1 MEPITREQ
9 LKKSGVI
16 EAEIRRIEQL
26 RRNEA
31 YFKAMREQDLNDINH
46 WIQNYFYEAVKKAA
60 KDGSFRYMVKLHS
73 HGKNKEYRDYTAERI
88 KALFPDSDFTIILL
102 SDSYTCILEWD

>member
-26 RRNEA
+26 RMNEA
-31 YFKAMREQDLNDINH
+31 YAKAMREQALNHINH
-46 WIQNYFYEAVKKAA
+46 WIQDYVYEPVKRAA
-60 KDGSFRYMVKLHS
+60 KDGSFRYMVKLHT

-88 KALFPDSDFTIILL
+88 KALFPDSDFTIMLMN
-102 SDSYTCILEWD
+102 DSYTCILEWD

>member
-16 EAEIRRIEQL
+16 EAEKVQRIRS
-26 RRNEA
+26 EA
-31 YFKAMREQDLNDINH
+31 YAKMMREQDLNDINH
-46 WIQNYFYEAVKKAA
+46 WIQNYVYEPVKRAA

-88 KALFPDSDFTIILL
+88 KALFPDSDFTIMLL

>member
-16 EAEIRRIEQL
+16 EAEKVQRIRA
-26 RRNEA
+26 EA
-31 YFKAMREQDLNDINH
+31 YVKMMREQDLNDINN
-46 WIQNYFYEAVKKAA
+46 WIQNYVYEPVKRAA

-73 HGKNKEYRDYTAERI
+73 HGKNKEYRDYMAERI
-88 KALFPDSDFTIILL
+88 KALFPDSDFTIMLMN
-102 SDSYTCILEWD
+102 DSYTCILEWD

>member
-16 EAEIRRIEQL
+16 EAEKVQRIRA
-26 RRNEA
+26 EA
-31 YFKAMREQDLNDINH
+31 YVKMMREQDLNDINN
-46 WIQNYFYEAVKKAA
+46 WIQNYVYEPVKRAA

-88 KALFPDSDFTIILL
+88 KALFPDSDFTIMLL
-102 SDSYTCILEWD
+102 NDSYTCILEWD

>member
-16 EAEIRRIEQL
+16 EAEKVQRIRA
-26 RRNEA
+26 EA
-31 YFKAMREQDLNDINH
+31 YVKMMREQDLNDINN
-46 WIQNYFYEAVKKAA
+46 WIQNYVYEPVKRAA

-88 KALFPDSDFTIILL
+88 KALFPDSDFTIMLMN
-102 SDSYTCILEWD
+102 DSYTCILEWD

>member
-16 EAEIRRIEQL
+16 EAEKVQRIRA
-26 RRNEA
+26 EA
-31 YFKAMREQDLNDINH
+31 YVKMMREQDLNDINN
-46 WIQNYFYEAVKKAA
+46 WIQNYVYEPVKRAA

-88 KALFPDSDFTIILL
+88 KALFPDSDFTIMLL

>member
-26 RRNEA
+26 RMNEA
-31 YFKAMREQDLNDINH
+31 YAKAMREQALNHINH
-46 WIQNYFYEAVKKAA
+46 WIQDYVYEPVKRAA

-88 KALFPDSDFTIILL
+88 KALLPYSDFTIILL
-102 SDSYTCILEWD
+102 SDS

>member
-16 EAEIRRIEQL
+16 EAEKVQRIRA
-26 RRNEA
+26 EA
-31 YFKAMREQDLNDINH
+31 YVKMMREQDLNDINN
-46 WIQNYFYEAVKKAA
+46 WIQNYVYEPVKRAA

-73 HGKNKEYRDYTAERI
+73 HSKNKEYRDYTAERI
-88 KALFPDSDFTIILL
+88 KALFPDSDFTIMLMN
-102 SDSYTCILEWD
+102 DSYTCILEWD

>member
-1 MEPITREQ
+1 MEPMTREQ

-16 EAEIRRIEQL
+16 EAEKVQRIRA
-26 RRNEA
+26 EA
-31 YFKAMREQDLNDINH
+31 YVKMMREQDLNDINN
-46 WIQNYFYEAVKKAA
+46 WIQNYVYEPVKRAA

-88 KALFPDSDFTIILL
+88 KALFPDSDFTIMLL